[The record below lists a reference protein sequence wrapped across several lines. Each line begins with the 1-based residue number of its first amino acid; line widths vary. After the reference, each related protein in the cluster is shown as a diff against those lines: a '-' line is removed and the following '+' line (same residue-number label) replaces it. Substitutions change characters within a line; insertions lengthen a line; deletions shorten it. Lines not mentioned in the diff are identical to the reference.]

1 MLSNTLILNFCYLK
15 IIHVLHQRYHPKVTG
30 HILKNKQMNKFV
42 FMRLYDNHNEN
53 EDENKKIDHT
63 DPTQIDL
70 NLDIVNIKSVS
81 IWCCLFVLSNTS
93 AIYEPQFMKK
103 LSDNVARLKKRC
115 LCVY

>member
-1 MLSNTLILNFCYLK
+1 
-15 IIHVLHQRYHPKVTG
+15 
-30 HILKNKQMNKFV
+30 MNKFV

-103 LSDNVARLKKRC
+103 LSDNVAGLKKRC